1 MIFLILFYNKQRVC
15 QGNNCFCTK
24 SSSLCDLKDVS
35 LTQKFKFT
43 LDGNSVS
50 AKPGKLGTNLKVD
63 LGIVKCHFEL
73 GAGKDNFNW
82 S

>member
-1 MIFLILFYNKQRVC
+1 M
-15 QGNNCFCTK
+15 
-24 SSSLCDLKDVS
+24 
-35 LTQKFKFT
+35 QKFKFT

-73 GAGKDNFNW
+73 GAGKENFQW
-82 S
+82 G

>member
-1 MIFLILFYNKQRVC
+1 M
-15 QGNNCFCTK
+15 
-24 SSSLCDLKDVS
+24 
-35 LTQKFKFT
+35 QKFKFT